1 MLNLKIQQIKHV
13 IINVNITLE
22 MMVIDIV
29 ILNVMVIIHII
40 IHQLDKFNNVYQI
53 VQNRLVYNI
62 LKEIK
67 VYLHVLE
74 NMQYQMILKEYVVIL
89 VSIINKVQLN
99 IVLNNVLV
107 LKII

>member
-1 MLNLKIQQIKHV
+1 MLNPKIHQIKHV
-13 IINVNITLE
+13 IINVNIILR
-22 MMVIDIV
+22 MMIIDIV

-53 VQNRLVYNI
+53 VQNKLVYNI
-62 LKEIK
+62 LKEIN

-74 NMQYQMILKEYVVIL
+74 NMQYQMILKKYVVIL

>member
-62 LKEIK
+62 LKEIN